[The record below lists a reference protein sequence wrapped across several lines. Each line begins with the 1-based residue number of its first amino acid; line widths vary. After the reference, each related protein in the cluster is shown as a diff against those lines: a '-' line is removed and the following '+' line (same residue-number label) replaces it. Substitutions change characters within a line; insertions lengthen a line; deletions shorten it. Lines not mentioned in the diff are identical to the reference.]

1 MAEMLLR
8 KSVHRKM
15 MLFPAC
21 CSYND
26 VEICHLIIKLL
37 YIKTIIFPKFVQINI
52 TNSFNYSLYESNTI
66 YYSKSPHK
74 LGYRKQI
81 QSWVDLNFL
90 CLAELLIFYHT
101 SFLQVQFLADCLSKS
116 MDFSCFLFCW
126 SSHSFSRWW
135 AGQQL

>member
-52 TNSFNYSLYESNTI
+52 TNSFNYSLCMNLIVSTI
-66 YYSKSPHK
+66 LKVLINWVIVSKFK
-74 LGYRKQI
+74 
-81 QSWVDLNFL
+81 
-90 CLAELLIFYHT
+90 AEWI
-101 SFLQVQFLADCLSKS
+101 
-116 MDFSCFLFCW
+116 
-126 SSHSFSRWW
+126 
-135 AGQQL
+135 